1 MIKKQNKTQNRNETN
16 PTISKFTWTVT
27 SLATLFKGN
36 GTTNN
41 KQSSRVFKKD
51 EVALQ
56 SQALFK
62 DGSAILYTPPS
73 ITTAFSHWIVYYVT
87 N

>member
-1 MIKKQNKTQNRNETN
+1 MIKKKHNKTQNRNETN

-27 SLATLFKGN
+27 CLSTLFKGN
-36 GTTNN
+36 D
-41 KQSSRVFKKD
+41 KQQTELQDVPKD
-51 EVALQ
+51 RVALQ

-73 ITTAFSHWIVYYVT
+73 VITALSH
-87 N
+87 